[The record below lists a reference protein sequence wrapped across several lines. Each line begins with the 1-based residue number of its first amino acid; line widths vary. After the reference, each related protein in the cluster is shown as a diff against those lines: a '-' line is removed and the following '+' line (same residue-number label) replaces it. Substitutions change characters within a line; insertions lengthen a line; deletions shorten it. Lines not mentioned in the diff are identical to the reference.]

1 MLFVFRIFPFSI
13 LKKILH
19 LRKAK
24 SNKMR
29 YVQLGKIPPKRHTIF
44 KSEDDNFYYEQL
56 FGTEGFHGIASL
68 LYHTHRP
75 TQIKFI
81 GEAKDVTPKIAVEK
95 NVTPRMIKGAKV
107 TAEDDFLE
115 SRKVLMLN
123 NDLKM
128 GLAKPRKSTDYFYKN
143 AECDELL
150 FVHAGKGT
158 LKTML
163 GNIDFSVGDY
173 LIIPR
178 GTIYQLEVETEQNVF
193 LFIEAHSPIYTPKR
207 YRNEFGQL
215 LEHSPFCERDIVPP
229 TFVEPKNEKGDFLIK
244 VKKENQITD
253 FIYATHP
260 FDVVGWDGYFYPYK
274 FNIKN
279 FEPITGRIHQPPPV
293 HQNFE
298 AHNFVVCSF
307 VARMYDY
314 HPQAIPA
321 PYNHSNIDSDEVL
334 FYTEGDFMSRNHV
347 DLMDFSLHPGGIVHG
362 PHPGAMERSIGK
374 KSTDEYAV
382 MVDPFRPFKLTEEA
396 IKVEDPSYKTSWLE

>member
-1 MLFVFRIFPFSI
+1 
-13 LKKILH
+13 
-19 LRKAK
+19 
-24 SNKMR
+24 MR
-29 YVQLGKIPPKRHTIF
+29 YFSAGHIPPKRHTVF
-44 KSEDDNFYYEQL
+44 KSPKDTFYYEQL

-75 TQIKFI
+75 TQIKSI
-81 GEAKDVTPKIAVEK
+81 GNVKDVSPKIAVDK
-95 NVTPRMIKGAKV
+95 NVTPRMFKGMNV
-107 TAEDDFLE
+107 SPELDFLD
-115 SRKVLMLN
+115 SRKILMLN

-128 GLAKPRKSTDYFYKN
+128 GLAKPQESMDYFYKN

-150 FVHAGKGT
+150 FVHQGSGI
-158 LKTML
+158 LKTFL
-163 GNIDFSVGDY
+163 GNLEFSIGDY

-178 GTIYQLEVETEQNVF
+178 GTIYQIEFFTKDNVF
-193 LFIEAHSPIYTPKR
+193 FVLESHSPIYTPKR

-215 LEHSPFCERDIVPP
+215 LEHSPFCERDIQGPDFQPP
-229 TFVEPKNEKGDFLIK
+229 KDEKGDFLIK

-279 FEPITGRIHQPPPV
+279 FEPITGRLHLPPPV

-298 AHNFVVCSF
+298 AHNFVICSF

-314 HPQAIPA
+314 HPLSIPA

-334 FYTEGDFMSRNHV
+334 FYTEGDFMSRNHI
-347 DLMDFSLHPGGIVHG
+347 DLMDFTLHPGGIVHG

-374 KSTDEYAV
+374 KFTEEYAV
-382 MVDPFRPFKLTEEA
+382 MVDPFRPLKITEEA
-396 IKVEDPSYKTSWLE
+396 LKVEDPTYAFSWLDEPENFVQDRLQE

>member
-1 MLFVFRIFPFSI
+1 
-13 LKKILH
+13 
-19 LRKAK
+19 
-24 SNKMR
+24 MR
-29 YVQLGKIPPKRHTIF
+29 YIQLGNIPPKRHTIF
-44 KSEDDNFYYEQL
+44 KSENDAFYYEQL

-68 LYHTHRP
+68 LYHIHRP
-75 TQIKFI
+75 TQIKSV
-81 GEAKDVTPKIAVEK
+81 GTVKDVTPKIAVQK
-95 NVTPRMIKGAKV
+95 NVTPRMFKGKNV
-107 TAEDDFLE
+107 MPERDYLD
-115 SRKVLMLN
+115 SRKVLLLN

-128 GLAKPRKSTDYFYKN
+128 GLAKPKSSTKDYFYKN

-150 FVHAGKGT
+150 FVHEGSGT
-158 LKTML
+158 LKTFV
-163 GNIDFSVGDY
+163 GNLEFSVGDY

-178 GTIYQLEVETEQNVF
+178 GTIYQIDFDTEENVLFFLES
-193 LFIEAHSPIYTPKR
+193 HSPIYTPKR

-215 LEHSPFCERDIVPP
+215 LEHSPFCERDIKVP
-229 TFVEPKNEKGDFLIK
+229 TFVEPKDEKGEFLIK

-279 FEPITGRIHQPPPV
+279 FEPITGRIHLPPPI

-314 HPQAIPA
+314 HPKAIPA

-334 FYTEGDFMSRNHV
+334 FYTEGDFMSRNHI
-347 DLMDFSLHPGGIVHG
+347 DLMDFTLHPGGIVHG

-374 KSTDEYAV
+374 KFTEEYAV
-382 MVDPFRPFKLTEEA
+382 MVDPFRPLQITEEA
-396 IKVEDPSYKTSWLE
+396 LKIEDPSYVTSWLEK